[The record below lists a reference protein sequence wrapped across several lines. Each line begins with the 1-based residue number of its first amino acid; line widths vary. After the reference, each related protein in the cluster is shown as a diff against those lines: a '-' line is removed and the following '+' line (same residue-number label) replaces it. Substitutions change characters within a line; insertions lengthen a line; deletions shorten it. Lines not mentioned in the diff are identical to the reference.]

1 MVRKKEMV
9 LFTLDALIGEIV
21 FKPVF
26 KPGLKYG
33 RTLAM
38 QRWPHKEVG
47 RTAWDQKINAEGSL
61 HRVEG
66 KCGTVRRLK
75 SRRALD
81 SLQTTAASVTL
92 LAPSH

>member
-21 FKPVF
+21 FKP
-26 KPGLKYG
+26 GLKYG

-38 QRWPHKEVG
+38 QRWPQKEVG
-47 RTAWDQKINAEGSL
+47 GTAWDQKINAEGSL

-66 KCGTVRRLK
+66 ECGTVRRLK

-92 LAPSH
+92 LARSH